1 MGCPKERL
9 NMKFNKAYND
19 RLNET
24 LYSGT
29 HESGLNV
36 FVLPKKGFSKKYAI
50 YSVKY
55 GSTDISY
62 KLSGKSTTDPKGIA
76 HFLEHKLFEMSGG
89 GNAFDLFSKTG
100 ASANAFTSHN
110 MTAYLFSC
118 SDHFNENLDI
128 LLSYVNDPYFTDEN
142 VEKEQGIIAQEI
154 KMYDDD
160 PDWKLFNNGLAA
172 LYTSN
177 SVKDDIAGSLD
188 SIAQINKEVLY
199 NSYNSFY
206 HPENM
211 VLFIAGEADLD
222 EVSKIVDKNVK
233 KREVSFSVERM
244 EYDEKDSVN
253 QNRITKKMD
262 VSMPNFILAWKDN
275 DTGYDGRPLL
285 KKNIEVSLILKMLFS
300 ESAELY
306 NQLYNKGLINDN
318 FSYDE
323 IADKSYF
330 AAICGG
336 ETKSVDLA
344 VEEILRY
351 LEKIKQTGFKNEE
364 FEMTK
369 KASFGRQIT
378 AFNSLEAVAGGF
390 SANFFKSIGA
400 FDFIDIYD
408 EITLESINN
417 RLKKVFNE
425 NYAVSEILP
434 N

>member
-1 MGCPKERL
+1 MEFIKS
-9 NMKFNKAYND
+9 YNE

-24 LYSGT
+24 LYSAV
-29 HESGLNV
+29 HESGLSV

-62 KLSGKSTTDPKGIA
+62 KLSGKATSDPKGIA
-76 HFLEHKLFEMSGG
+76 HFLEHKLFELSGG

-118 SDHFNENLDI
+118 SDNFNENLDI

-160 PDWKLFNNGLAA
+160 PDWKLFNNALSA
-172 LYTSN
+172 LYTVN
-177 SVKDDIAGSLD
+177 SVKDDIAGSVS
-188 SIAQINKEVLY
+188 SIAQITKEVLY

-211 VLFIAGEADLD
+211 VLFVAGDVELSDVEKL
-222 EVSKIVDKNVK
+222 VQKNVK
-233 KREVSFSVERM
+233 KKAEPFSVERA
-244 EYDEKDSVN
+244 EYQEKETVN
-253 QNRITKKMD
+253 QNRITKKMS

-275 DTGYDGRPLL
+275 DVGYDGKELQ
-285 KKNIEVSLILKMLFS
+285 KKHIEVSLILKMLFS

-306 NQLYNKGLINDN
+306 NDLYNKGIINDN
-318 FSYDE
+318 FNYDE
-323 IADKSYF
+323 LGNKNYY

-351 LEKIKQTGFKNEE
+351 LRKIKETGFKKED

-369 KASFGRQIT
+369 KASLGRQIT
-378 AFNSLEAVAGGF
+378 SFNSFEAVANGF
-390 SANFFKSIGA
+390 SSNFFNNIGA

-408 EITLESINN
+408 EITLESVND
-417 RLKKVFNE
+417 RLRKVFGE
-425 NYAVSEILP
+425 NYAISEVLP
-434 N
+434 I

>member
-1 MGCPKERL
+1 
-9 NMKFNKAYND
+9 MKFIKNYNEK
-19 RLNET
+19 LNET
-24 LYSGT
+24 LYSGV
-29 HESGLNV
+29 HESGLQV
-36 FVLPKKGFSKKYAI
+36 FVLPKAGFSKKYAI

-62 KLSGKSTTDPKGIA
+62 KLSGKETTDPTGIA
-76 HFLEHKLFEMSGG
+76 HFLEHKLFELSGG

-118 SDHFNENLDI
+118 SDLFNENLDI

-160 PDWKLFNNGLAA
+160 PDWKLFNNALSA
-172 LYTSN
+172 LYTTN
-177 SVKDDIAGSLD
+177 SVKDDIAGSVS
-188 SIAQINKEVLY
+188 SIAQITKEVLY

-211 VLFIAGEADLD
+211 VLFIAGEVNLD
-222 EVSKIVDKNVK
+222 DVSKLIDKNVK
-233 KREVSFSVERM
+233 KREVPFSVERTA
-244 EYDEKDSVN
+244 YYEKPTVN

-262 VSMPNFILAWKDN
+262 VSMPNFILAWKDS
-275 DTGYDGRPLL
+275 DIGYEGRPLL
-285 KKNIEVSLILKMLFS
+285 KKNIETSLILKMLFS
-300 ESAELY
+300 ESAGLY
-306 NQLYNKGLINDN
+306 NQIYNKGLINDN

-323 IADKSYF
+323 ISDKDYF
-330 AAICGG
+330 AVICGG

-351 LEKIKQTGFKNEE
+351 LEKIKETGFVSEE

-369 KASFGRQIT
+369 KASLGRQIT
-378 AFNSLEAVAGGF
+378 SFNSLESIASGF
-390 SANFFKSIGA
+390 SANFFKDINA

-408 EITLESINN
+408 EITLDGVND
-417 RLKKVFNE
+417 RLKKIFNE
-425 NYAVSEILP
+425 NYAISEVLP
-434 N
+434 V